1 MNFVPIFFDDSNRV
15 RSGWRAAAYV
25 ISCFITAVVGATLLG
40 GLLIGMGVPLDGTSP
55 IPMVLQFVVFCSP
68 VIFFGWLYGR
78 VFEKLPFRA
87 LGVWFTGG
95 WFRDLLVG
103 LAFGALSLLI
113 VAAIVFGAGFAV
125 FERNSASGSGT
136 IAETLLRTLVI
147 FVAGAAFEESFL
159 RGYFLQTFFR
169 SRLAVFGIIFTSL
182 VFATLHNANPGANV
196 LTWSNTFLAGI
207 WLAVAYE
214 KTRSLWFPFGIHLAW
229 NWVQGS
235 VLGIPVSGLEKLA
248 PDPLLRGSLSGPE
261 WFSGGNYGLE
271 GGIACTIGL
280 IVSTVVIWK
289 LPFPGANPEMIAL
302 TSPPVSDPAG

>member
-1 MNFVPIFFDDSNRV
+1 MNFVTIFFDNSNRV
-15 RSGWRAAAYV
+15 RSGWRAAAYL
-25 ISCFITAVVGATLLG
+25 ISCFIVAVVGVTLLG
-40 GLLIGMGVPLDGTSP
+40 GLLIGMGVPLDGSSP
-55 IPMVLQFVVFCSP
+55 IPMVLQFVVFGAP

-78 VFEKLPFRA
+78 IFEKLPFRA

-95 WFRDLLVG
+95 WFRDLIVG

-113 VAAIVFGAGFAV
+113 VAVIVFGTGFVA
-125 FERNSASGSGT
+125 FEPNSASGSGA
-136 IAETLLRTLVI
+136 IGETLLRTLVI

-169 SRLAVFGIIFTSL
+169 SRLAVFGIILTSL

-235 VLGIPVSGLEKLA
+235 VLGIAVSGLETLA
-248 PDPLLRGSLSGPE
+248 PDPLLRGTLSGPE
-261 WFSGGNYGLE
+261 WFSGGSYGLE

-280 IVSTVVIWK
+280 IISTAAIWF
-289 LPFPGANPEMIAL
+289 LPFPGGNPEMIAL
-302 TSPPVSDPAG
+302 TSPPTNDLAG